1 MPQSAKS
8 QYANSQNETAPLP
21 GSQYANSQS
30 EALPRTDTTSQSAN
44 SQSAKKSQSANSQ
57 YETLPQNRNSQSA
70 KSQSAKRSQSANSH
84 IANLPRNRN
93 SQFENASQNEKTL
106 PQNANCHNASMPQN
120 EAEISSVSGLPVGKT
135 PRKIFEKKSSVSKK
149 DKLKK
154 EQIDDKDFRGETNRE
169 LRKLESRAI
178 SLSAAVLAYLRAKS
192 KRLVRETI
200 GEIKTVG
207 KVLKVRK
214 ANLEGLTPEQK
225 KFLRLL
231 TYFGIRQI
239 TDSGKEYAGSSWL
252 IKPEFVSNY
261 LENKIL
267 LIQQLDSQIEK
278 EFRKSVGDALGS
290 WLEEDPQPTVNQI
303 SQRLRTWLTV
313 PNSDDSPAMLKPLGN
328 RFTVEGLGA
337 RARTIARTEI
347 NAARNYGRV
356 EAGKLTGRNYLI
368 WIASQDGKSGQRH
381 HEALDGLIVEQ
392 GELFENPITGAK
404 LRYPGD
410 PQADSKF
417 GVAGEV
423 INCRCSVRPVSEEV
437 AALYRK

>member
-1 MPQSAKS
+1 MS
-8 QYANSQNETAPLP
+8 QFRNSQNETGAHETRA
-21 GSQYANSQS
+21 SQYRIDSQS
-30 EALPRTDTTSQSAN
+30 ANSQSAN

-70 KSQSAKRSQSANSH
+70 TAPQYANSQNAKSQSANPSQ
-84 IANLPRNRN
+84 NRN
-93 SQFENASQNEKTL
+93 SQSENASQNANPV
-106 PQNANCHNASMPQN
+106 PQNATCHTASMPQN
-120 EAEISSVSGLPVGKT
+120 EAEISSVFGLPLQKP
-135 PRKIFEKKSSVSKK
+135 PRKIFEKKSNVSKK

-154 EQIDDKDFRGETNRE
+154 EKIDNEDFNGETNRE
-169 LRKLESRAI
+169 LRKVERRAI

-192 KRLVRETI
+192 RRLLRETI

-214 ANLEGLTPEQK
+214 AKTDGLTPEQK
-225 KFLRLL
+225 RFLRVL

-239 TDSGKEYAGSSWL
+239 SDSGKEFAGSRWL

-278 EFRKSVGDALGS
+278 EFKETVSSALGT

-313 PNSDDSPAMLKPLGN
+313 PNSDVSPRTLKPLGN
-328 RFTVEGLGA
+328 KFTVGGLGS
-337 RARTIARTEI
+337 RARMIARTEI

-356 EAGKLTGRNYLI
+356 EAGKLTGRNFLL
-368 WIASQDGKSGQRH
+368 WIASQDGKSGDRH
-381 HEALDGLIVEQ
+381 HEALDGQIVEQ
-392 GELFENPITGAK
+392 GKFFENPITGAK

-410 PQADSKF
+410 PKADSKF

-423 INCRCSVRPVSEEV
+423 INCRCSVRPVSAEV

>member
-1 MPQSAKS
+1 MSQSANPQNENRAHEMRTS
-8 QYANSQNETAPLP
+8 QYKID
-21 GSQYANSQS
+21 SQYANSQS
-30 EALPRTDTTSQSAN
+30 AN
-44 SQSAKKSQSANSQ
+44 T
-57 YETLPQNRNSQSA
+57 EPNSQSA
-70 KSQSAKRSQSANSH
+70 KSQSAKSQSAKSRS
-84 IANLPRNRN
+84 AN
-93 SQFENASQNEKTL
+93 SQSAKSQNDTLPQNGYSQYENASQN
-106 PQNANCHNASMPQN
+106 ANSQN
-120 EAEISSVSGLPVGKT
+120 ENLPHFESKISTVFGLPVRKP
-135 PRKIFEKKSSVSKK
+135 PRNIFEKKIRLSQI
-149 DKLKK
+149 DTIRK

-178 SLSAAVLAYLRAKS
+178 SLSAAILAYLRAKS
-192 KRLVRETI
+192 KRLIRETI

-214 ANLEGLTPEQK
+214 ANLEGLTEEQK
-225 KFLRLL
+225 RFLRLL
-231 TYFGIRQI
+231 TYFGVRQI

-261 LENKIL
+261 LENKII
-267 LIQQLDSQIEK
+267 LIQQLDSHIER
-278 EFRKSVGDALGS
+278 EFRESVGRALGP

-328 RFTVEGLGA
+328 RFTVQGLGA

-356 EAGKLTGRNYLI
+356 EAGKLTGRNHLL
-368 WIASQDGKSGQRH
+368 WIASSDGKSGQRH
-381 HEALDGLIVEQ
+381 HEALDGLIVRQ
-392 GELFENPITGAK
+392 GEFFENPITGAK

-410 PQADSKF
+410 PKADSKF

-423 INCRCSVRPVSEEV
+423 INCRCSVRPVSAEV